1 MKLHIIFFWQYACTQ
16 KYIFLQESRQGI
28 NIFITT
34 IKSGHHTYLTSFAVK
49 ICIKRE
55 NKFEYSQISKP
66 LSSLVSMLAL
76 PFL

>member
-1 MKLHIIFFWQYACTQ
+1 MKLHIIFFWQYALYP